1 MRHWLKEL
9 RLRKK
14 MTQSQVAEGVGVTT
28 QHYNYIE
35 NGERNPSPEIAKKI
49 ADILGFKKHWYK
61 LFDNDASPCKEAAT

>member
-14 MTQSQVAEGVGVTT
+14 MTQSQVAQNVGITT

-49 ADILGFKKHWYK
+49 AVILGFKKHWYK
-61 LFDNDASPCKEAAT
+61 LFDNEVPVPEEAAT